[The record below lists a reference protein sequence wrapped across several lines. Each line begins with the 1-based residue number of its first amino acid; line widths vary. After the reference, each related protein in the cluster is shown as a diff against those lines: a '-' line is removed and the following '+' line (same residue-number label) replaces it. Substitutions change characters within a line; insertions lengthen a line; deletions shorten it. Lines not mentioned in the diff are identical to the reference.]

1 MDKAMADQQENRPM
15 TAAMAK
21 KVVSN
26 PTAPHSEN
34 QHTTSQDEK
43 EEKRQTLLK
52 ALAHRLK
59 KEVVE
64 NLAESS

>member
-1 MDKAMADQQENRPM
+1 MDKAVADQRENRPM

-21 KVVSN
+21 KVVGN
-26 PTAPHSEN
+26 PTASHSEN
-34 QHTTSQDEK
+34 RQTTSQDEK

-64 NLAESS
+64 NLAEPS